1 MIPFFRTITELQVI
15 TEARDKHEKGIFG
28 NEQIHL
34 SRQKAQ
40 IKNNDKSSCNKE
52 VKLPKIPKYD
62 RQKWVKRKKAV
73 TNFFDEL
80 DYNNQIQSS
89 YDLTLWESQKK
100 YDHHDIA

>member
-15 TEARDKHEKGIFG
+15 TEARDKHEKEIFG
-28 NEQIHL
+28 NDQIHL

-40 IKNNDKSSCNKE
+40 VKIIDRSSCNKE
-52 VKLPKIPKYD
+52 VNLPKIPKYD

-89 YDLTLWESQKK
+89 YELTLLERQSN
-100 YDHHDIA
+100 YDIKDIA